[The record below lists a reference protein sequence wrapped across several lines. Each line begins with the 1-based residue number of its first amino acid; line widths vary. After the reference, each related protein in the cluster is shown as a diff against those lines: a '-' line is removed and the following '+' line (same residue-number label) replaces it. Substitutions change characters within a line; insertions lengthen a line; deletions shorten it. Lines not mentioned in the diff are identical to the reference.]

1 MTYASIKNIETA
13 LMRELT
19 VQEARY
25 APALLAQAEQLI
37 SDRVPSLDNLCASDT
52 DFAAT
57 VAQIQGEAVARVYRA
72 HRVGEGTGSYRMN
85 IEMAAQILYISEDE
99 AARLRRNSGFS
110 ARDGFLQLSMMAQ
123 APAREFIG
131 A

>member
-13 LMRELT
+13 LTRELT
-19 VQEARY
+19 AQETQY
-25 APALLAQAEQLI
+25 APALLAQAEQLV
-37 SDRVPSLDNLCASDT
+37 SDRVPSLDNLCASDA

-57 VAQIQGEAVARVYRA
+57 VAQIEAEAAARVYRA

-85 IEMAAQILYISEDE
+85 IDMAAQILYISEDE

-110 ARDGFLQLSMMAQ
+110 ARDSFLRLSMLAHV
-123 APAREFIG
+123 PALEVL
-131 A
+131 AV

>member
-37 SDRVPSLDNLCASDT
+37 SDRVPSLDSLCASDT

-110 ARDGFLQLSMMAQ
+110 ARDSFLQLSMMAQ